1 MKGYWGG
8 YDGDLADE
16 DGIGLAGALKGDGKG
31 VFDEKEV
38 KKAVRKL
45 GREAR
50 MRL

>member
-8 YDGDLADE
+8 YDDLAE
-16 DGIGLAGALKGDGKG
+16 EEGMGLAGALKGDGKG

-38 KKAVRKL
+38 KRAVRKL